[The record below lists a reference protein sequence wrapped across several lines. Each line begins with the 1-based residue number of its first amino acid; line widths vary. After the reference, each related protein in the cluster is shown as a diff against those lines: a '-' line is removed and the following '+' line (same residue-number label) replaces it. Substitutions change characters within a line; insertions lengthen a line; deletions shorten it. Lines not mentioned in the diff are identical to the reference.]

1 MAKIKLKIGDC
12 EVEIDSRDFYVDNN
26 SINEILEN
34 LSEKIQRFQTQINY
48 NYTSSSQND
57 SSLEVIDQLED
68 AEFHEPEFSHT
79 LKISS
84 KNIRNKILILSKKEF
99 FDQPRTVVETI
110 EELRNHGW
118 SASPLDVSK
127 TLSKMSLNKEILKNS
142 HNKHN
147 FYFMKESL
155 LSN

>member
-26 SINEILEN
+26 SIDDILEN
-34 LSEKIQRFQTQINY
+34 LSEKIQRFQTQINS
-48 NYTSSSQND
+48 NNI
-57 SSLEVIDQLED
+57 SLHDDGPIEVIDQLED
-68 AEFHEPEFSHT
+68 AEFHEPEFSYT
-79 LKISS
+79 SKISS
-84 KNIRNKILILSKKEF
+84 KSIRNKILILLQNSF
-99 FDQPRTVVETI
+99 FDQPKTVIETI

-155 LSN
+155 FTN

>member
-12 EVEIDSRDFYVDNN
+12 EVEIDSRDFYVDNT
-26 SINEILEN
+26 SIDEILEN
-34 LSEKIQRFQTQINY
+34 LSEKIQRFQTQINS
-48 NYTSSSQND
+48 NNISSQDN
-57 SSLEVIDQLED
+57 SSIEVIDQLED

-79 LKISS
+79 SKISS
-84 KNIRNKILILSKKEF
+84 KNIRNKLLILSQNSF

-127 TLSKMSLNKEILKNS
+127 TLSKMSLHKEILKNS
-142 HNKHN
+142 HIKHN

-155 LSN
+155 FTI

>member
-12 EVEIDSRDFYVDNN
+12 EVEIDSRDFYVDNT
-26 SINEILEN
+26 SIDEILEN
-34 LSEKIQRFQTQINY
+34 LSEKIQRFQTQINS
-48 NYTSSSQND
+48 NNISSQD
-57 SSLEVIDQLED
+57 DTSIEVIDQLED

-84 KNIRNKILILSKKEF
+84 KNIRNKILILSQNSF

-118 SASPLDVSK
+118 SASLLDVSK

>member
-26 SINEILEN
+26 SIDDILEN
-34 LSEKIQRFQTQINY
+34 LSEKIQRFQTRIDSN
-48 NYTSSSQND
+48 NISSQDD
-57 SSLEVIDQLED
+57 SSIEVIDQLED
-68 AEFHEPEFSHT
+68 AEFHEPEFSYT
-79 LKISS
+79 SKISS
-84 KNIRNKILILSKKEF
+84 ESIRNKILILSQNSF
-99 FDQPRTVVETI
+99 FDKPRTVIETI

-147 FYFMKESL
+147 FYFIKESL
-155 LSN
+155 FTN